1 MFLAPVIVKCME
13 KNHDTTK
20 PPALSVHTFH
30 QSYGPSLNRVS
41 TVVKQIPLGKNLD
54 ETTELEA
61 SFCELEP

>member
-1 MFLAPVIVKCME
+1 ME

-30 QSYGPSLNRVS
+30 QSYIYGPSLNRVS